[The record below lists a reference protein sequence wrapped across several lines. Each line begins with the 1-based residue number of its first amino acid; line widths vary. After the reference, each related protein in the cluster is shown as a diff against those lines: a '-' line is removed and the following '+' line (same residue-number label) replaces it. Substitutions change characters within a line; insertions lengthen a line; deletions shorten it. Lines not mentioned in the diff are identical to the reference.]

1 MLLLMS
7 DLLRIL
13 VGNILICG
21 IFKLKE
27 IELNF
32 LHTQP
37 WDEKFAVFIVGDP
50 AHSST
55 FLPSINSQ
63 RRTNQL
69 LSTKSY
75 LEIR

>member
-1 MLLLMS
+1 LE
-7 DLLRIL
+7 
-13 VGNILICG
+13 GNTLISG
-21 IFKLKE
+21 SFKWKGV
-27 IELNF
+27 ELNF

-37 WDEKFAVFIVGDP
+37 CDETLVEFIVGGTT
-50 AHSST
+50 HSSF
-55 FLPSINSQ
+55 FLSSINSK